1 MGRRYSPVSG
11 KAIMIQG
18 TASHV
23 GKSVLVTALCRILRQ
38 DGLRVAPFK
47 AQNMSLNSYVTPDGR
62 EIARAQAVQAEAA
75 GVPAEAIMNPIL
87 LKPGADS
94 RSQVVVLGQPRGEAE
109 ARQYRERDVPV
120 LARLVEESL
129 RQLLGRFDAVVIEG
143 AGSPAEVNLRDRDL
157 ANMYVASLAD
167 APVLLVADIDRGG
180 MLAAVV
186 GTLALLEPDERDRVA
201 GLVVNKFRGDL
212 ELLRP
217 GLEFLTRHTGKP
229 VLGVLP
235 YIRESLVDDEDS
247 VALDERNTRPGS
259 AAAAPATTI
268 AARAA
273 APPGA
278 TSAPGAAPTPRAAI
292 CGEGP
297 VVAVLR
303 LPRIANFTD
312 FAPLES
318 EPGVALRYVP
328 PGRAIGAADAVIIPG
343 SKSTL
348 ADLRWLKAQGYHR
361 EIRALLRQGTPVLGI
376 CGGYQ
381 MLGLRVAD
389 PVGVDGIAGEEEGL
403 GLLDACTVFLPAKE
417 THLVEA
423 EVTGSAGFLEEICHT
438 TLHGYEVHMGT
449 TIRLPGAQ
457 PWLRITRRSNS
468 PADIPE
474 GAVDAAGL
482 VFGTYLHDI
491 FHNDHL
497 RRAFVNWLRR
507 RRGLPAL
514 PEALDL
520 RAAPD
525 SSALREKRYDELARI
540 VRAHLDME
548 FIYRLLGLT
557 PRTPTSAPPG
567 RTP

>member
-1 MGRRYSPVSG
+1 MSG

-23 GKSVLVTALCRILRQ
+23 GKSVLVTALCRILHQ

-62 EIARAQAVQAEAA
+62 EIARAQAGQAEAA
-75 GVPAEAIMNPIL
+75 GVRAEAIMNPIL

-94 RSQVVVLGQPRGEAE
+94 RSQVVVLGRPLGEAE
-109 ARQYRERDVPV
+109 ARQYRERHVPV
-120 LARLVEESL
+120 LAKVVEESL
-129 RQLLGRFDAVVIEG
+129 RQLLGRFDVVVIEG

-201 GLVVNKFRGDL
+201 GLVVNKFRGDP

-217 GLEFLTRHTGKP
+217 GLEFLTRNTGKP

-235 YIRESLVDDEDS
+235 YIPEPLVDDEDS
-247 VALDERNTRPGS
+247 VSLDQRSTRRWAGGASPG
-259 AAAAPATTI
+259 T
-268 AARAA
+268 
-273 APPGA
+273 
-278 TSAPGAAPTPRAAI
+278 PT
-292 CGEGP
+292 EEDTP

-318 EPGVALRYVP
+318 DSGVQLRYVP
-328 PGRAIGAADAVIIPG
+328 PGRPIGAADAVIIPG

-348 ADLRWLKAQGYHR
+348 ADLRWLKEQGYHR
-361 EIRALLRQGTPVLGI
+361 EIQALLRQGTTVLGI

-381 MLGLRVAD
+381 MLGLAVAD
-389 PVGVDGIAGEEEGL
+389 PLGIDGPAGEEEGL
-403 GLLDACTVFLPAKE
+403 ALLDACTVFLPAKE

-423 EVTGSAGFLEEICHT
+423 EVTGSTGFLEELTHT
-438 TLHGYEVHMGT
+438 TVHGYEVHMGT
-449 TIRLPGAQ
+449 TIRLQGAE
-457 PWLRITRRSNS
+457 PWLHITRRRNL

-474 GAVDAAGL
+474 GAVDPAGL

-491 FHNDHL
+491 FYNDHL

-507 RRGLPAL
+507 RRGLPPAA
-514 PEALDL
+514 PEAFVLSAAGDL
-520 RAAPD
+520 
-525 SSALREKRYDELARI
+525 SASREGRYDELARI

-548 FIYRLLGLT
+548 FIYRLLGVS
-557 PRTPTSAPPG
+557 PPPQACVPPG
-567 RTP
+567 QTR